1 MCAVDRCIN
10 VGMRRFIT
18 LLTIAIALSVSVEQA
33 QSPAAGPYRVLKTA
47 KVGGTGGFDYVYA
60 DVSGRRLYIPRGGT
74 PATATAAAIPGRVT
88 VFDLDT
94 LAPAG
99 EIANTRGNGAAVD
112 PKSGHGFASSK
123 PVAMWD
129 TKTLALIKTID
140 VAGNPDGIL
149 FDAFNDRVY
158 VFSHAA
164 PHVTVIDSKEGAVLG
179 TIDLGGAPEQ
189 AVTDGKGRI
198 FVDVSD
204 KGNVAVIDAK
214 TMAVTAHYDLGG
226 KGEGLAGLALDSR
239 NHVLFVAAR
248 LPAPGVMVILNADDG
263 KIITTLPLAGSSDG
277 AVFNPA
283 TGEAFS
289 SSGQG
294 DGTLTIVK
302 EESPTSFVVEQNLKT
317 MSGAK
322 TLTLDSKT
330 NHVLLIGA
338 EYVAAPPPATPPPAG
353 GRGPARTMVPDS
365 FSIVVVGK

>member
-1 MCAVDRCIN
+1 
-10 VGMRRFIT
+10 MRRFIT
-18 LLTIAIALSVSVEQA
+18 LLTMAIAVSVSVQQA
-33 QSPAAGPYRVLKTA
+33 QSPTSGPYRVLKTA
-47 KVGGTGGFDYVYA
+47 KVGGPGGFDYVYA

-74 PATATAAAIPGRVT
+74 AATATAAAIPGRVT

-94 LAPAG
+94 LAPVG

-112 PKSGHGFASSK
+112 PRSGHGFASSK

-129 TKTLALIKTID
+129 TKTLAVIKTID

-164 PHVTVIDSKEGAVLG
+164 PHVTVIDSKDGAVLG

-189 AVTDGKGRI
+189 AVADGRGRI

-226 KGEGLAGLALDSR
+226 KGEGLAGLALDPKT
-239 NHVLFVAAR
+239 HVLFVAAR
-248 LPAPGVMVILNADDG
+248 LPAPGVMVMLNADDG
-263 KIITTLPLAGSSDG
+263 KVLSTLPLAGSSDG